1 MRNQVQQ
8 LGHFGLEGM
17 GLLCHERSMSF
28 WKTAKIYRQKRCAL
42 LIWDSP
48 ADFKGFGLHMKKAQ
62 ALIQKE

>member
-1 MRNQVQQ
+1 
-8 LGHFGLEGM
+8 
-17 GLLCHERSMSF
+17 MSF

-48 ADFKGFGLHMKKAQ
+48 ANFKGLGLHMKKAQ